1 MKNIWKGERK
11 LDKSENI
18 NKFEKNQKDT
28 FVLKAADLGVLKKV
42 CLKISYDISSVCFMF
57 TVKFLILFCWKI
69 KCF

>member
-42 CLKISYDISSVCFMF
+42 CLSFI
-57 TVKFLILFCWKI
+57 LILSFFSLFYIYYKWKVLN
-69 KCF
+69 FLY